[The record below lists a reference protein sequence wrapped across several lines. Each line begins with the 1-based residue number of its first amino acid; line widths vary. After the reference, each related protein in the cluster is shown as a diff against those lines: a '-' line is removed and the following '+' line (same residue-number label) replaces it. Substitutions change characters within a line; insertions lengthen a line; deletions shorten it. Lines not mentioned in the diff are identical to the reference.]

1 MIKKLILF
9 YTSVFLFLILYTFE
23 LKAQYYYKD
32 IWNMQQLTNEFSIL
46 KNEKLKTVKIKSFED
61 DGEPSEGF
69 YCEKKINNNYSESE
83 MISKS
88 YITGQS
94 LFVSDYNNE
103 GHLVKTIDDTP
114 TTNSTTNYEYDAKG
128 RLSVV
133 HIITKGDD
141 DVGSITETR
150 QYYYAES
157 GQPEKMERKKN
168 NILTATIHFVK
179 DDKDNI
185 IEENVSDANSAD
197 KKYYYYYDDKNRL
210 TDVVHFN
217 DRAGK
222 LLPDY
227 IYEYNTLNQPVQ
239 MITASETGDNY
250 FIWRYA
256 YNDKNLRE
264 SERCFSKEKRML
276 GKIEYEY
283 K

>member
-1 MIKKLILF
+1 
-9 YTSVFLFLILYTFE
+9 
-23 LKAQYYYKD
+23 
-32 IWNMQQLTNEFSIL
+32 MQQSANEFSIL

-69 YCEKKINNNYSESE
+69 YCEKKINNNYSQSE

-94 LFVSDYNNE
+94 LLVSNYDNN
-103 GHLVKTIDDTP
+103 GHLVKAVDDTP
-114 TTNSTTNYEYDAKG
+114 NTNSTTNYEYDDKG
-128 RLSVV
+128 RLTMVRLV
-133 HIITKGDD
+133 TKGNDD
-141 DVGSITETR
+141 AGSITETR
-150 QYYYAES
+150 KYYYDQ
-157 GQPEKMERKKN
+157 GMQPEKMDRTKN
-168 NILTATIHFVK
+168 GVLVATIDFVK
-179 DDKDNI
+179 DNKNNI
-185 IEENVSDANSAD
+185 IEENVTGTKSTD

-217 DRAGK
+217 NRAEK

-227 IYEYNTLNQPVQ
+227 IYEYNISNQPVQ

-250 FIWRYA
+250 FIWRYS
-256 YNDKNLRE
+256 YNDKNLRD